1 MLKQRVITA
10 IVLLLILIGAY
21 CLGPVAFVGVM
32 AVGFALAQWEWLKLA
47 GLTSLAS
54 ALLAVI
60 VSGST
65 AGLTFVAYQDL
76 QVIHQISAEYQMLY
90 ANLSSIFVMYLA
102 VVTLL
107 WIGISIRVFFA
118 RMKGLPVNRIA
129 VGVTG
134 VFFPPAAWLGF
145 VAMYAS
151 FGISMVISLLAIVW
165 VADIMA
171 YFTGMAFGKHRMC
184 PAISPK
190 KSWEGV
196 AGGMLSVMVL
206 GLIFA
211 LCLPEVKTIPGVLT
225 ESMGVA
231 AWIVVA
237 FVLVS
242 LSIVGDLFESALK
255 RQAGIKDSSNLLPGH
270 GGFYDRLDAMMPTL
284 PAGFLLTV
292 LVASGTIGF

>member
-21 CLGPVAFVGVM
+21 SLGPVAFAGVM

-225 ESMGVA
+225 ESMGVI

>member
-1 MLKQRVITA
+1 MLKQSVITA

-21 CLGPVAFVGVM
+21 CLGPVAFAGVM

>member
-1 MLKQRVITA
+1 MI
-10 IVLLLILIGAY
+10 
-21 CLGPVAFVGVM
+21 
-32 AVGFALAQWEWLKLA
+32 
-47 GLTSLAS
+47 
-54 ALLAVI
+54 
-60 VSGST
+60 
-65 AGLTFVAYQDL
+65 
-76 QVIHQISAEYQMLY
+76 
-90 ANLSSIFVMYLA
+90 
-102 VVTLL
+102 TLL

-118 RMKGLPVNRIA
+118 RNTGLPVNKVV

-134 VFFPPAAWLGF
+134 VFFPPAAWLAF

-151 FGISMVISLLAIVW
+151 FGITMVISLLAIVW

-171 YFTGMAFGKHRMC
+171 YFTGMAFGKHRMS

-196 AGGMLSVMVL
+196 AGGMLSVMIL

-211 LCLPEVKTIPGVLT
+211 WFFSWMNTIPGVIV
-225 ESMGVA
+225 ESMGVV
-231 AWIVVA
+231 AWIVAA
-237 FVLVS
+237 FILVS

-292 LVASGTIGF
+292 LILSGTIG

>member
-21 CLGPVAFVGVM
+21 WLGPVAFAGVM
-32 AVGFALAQWEWLKLA
+32 AIAFILAQWEWLKLS
-47 GLTSLAS
+47 GLSSAASTVVAAIVGGTVTAMTYLAY
-54 ALLAVI
+54 L
-60 VSGST
+60 
-65 AGLTFVAYQDL
+65 DL
-76 QVIHQISAEYQMLY
+76 QMIHEASREFQMLY
-90 ANLSSIFVMYLA
+90 ANLSGLFVMYL
-102 VVTLL
+102 VVITLL
-107 WIGISIRVFFA
+107 WVGISIRVFFA
-118 RMKGLPVNRIA
+118 RTTGLPVNRIV

-171 YFTGMAFGKHRMC
+171 YFTGMAFGKHRMS

-196 AGGMLSVMVL
+196 AGGMLSVMIL

-211 LCLPEVKTIPGVLT
+211 WFFPEIKTIPGVLVQ
-225 ESMGVA
+225 SMGTIV
-231 AWIVVA
+231 WFVVA

-284 PAGFLLTV
+284 PAGFLLSV
-292 LVASGTIGF
+292 LIVSGTLG

>member
-21 CLGPVAFVGVM
+21 CLGPVAFAGVM
-32 AVGFALAQWEWLKLA
+32 AIGFALAQWEWLKLA

-225 ESMGVA
+225 ESMGVI

>member
-21 CLGPVAFVGVM
+21 MLGPVAFAAVM
-32 AVGFALAQWEWLKLA
+32 AVGFILAQWEWLRLSGLSSVASGVVALIVGGSVTAFAYLA
-47 GLTSLAS
+47 YL
-54 ALLAVI
+54 
-60 VSGST
+60 
-65 AGLTFVAYQDL
+65 DL
-76 QVIHQISAEYQMLY
+76 QMIHQATREYQMLY
-90 ANLSSIFVMYLA
+90 ANLSGIFVMYLA
-102 VVTLL
+102 AITLL

-118 RMKGLPVNRIA
+118 RMTGLPVNHI
-129 VGVTG
+129 VIGITG
-134 VFFPPAAWLGF
+134 VFFPPAAWLSF

-171 YFTGMAFGKHRMC
+171 YFTGMAFGKHRMS

-196 AGGMLSVMVL
+196 VGGMLSVIVL

-211 LCLPEVKTIPGVLT
+211 CFFSDIKTIPGVIVQ
-225 ESMGVA
+225 SMGVFT
-231 AWIVVA
+231 WLVVA

-255 RQAGIKDSSNLLPGH
+255 RQANIKDSSNLLPGH

-292 LVASGTIGF
+292 LVASGTLG